1 MRGLKVLGV
10 CLCVLALGT
19 LALAGANNVVVRDV
33 NRVTFVAPVRVGTA
47 LLPAG
52 EYVVRHIMEGQEHIM
67 VFQPARGK
75 GLEVRAKCTLVPLTE
90 KADRSATSYQ
100 MNAANERVQEL
111 VFQGETAKHVF

>member
-75 GLEVRAKCTLVPLTE
+75 GLEVRA
-90 KADRSATSYQ
+90 
-100 MNAANERVQEL
+100 
-111 VFQGETAKHVF
+111 